1 MNIEKAEVKDLE
13 EILSL
18 QKLAYI
24 SEAEICNDYSIP
36 PLVQTLE
43 SLREDYENKLIL
55 KAVINGKIVGSVRA
69 YENEGTCHIGRLFV
83 HPEYQ
88 NKGIGTQLIKCIEE
102 KFKASKRFELF
113 TSKKSVKNIYLYNK
127 LGYKNFREEQ
137 DNEIAMVYMEK
148 SNVTSW

>member
-1 MNIEKAEVKDLE
+1 MNIEKAELKDLA

-43 SLREDYENKLIL
+43 SSKEDYKNQLIL
-55 KAVINGKIVGSVRA
+55 KAVIDGKIVGSVRA
-69 YENEGTCHIGRLFV
+69 YENEGTSYIGRLFV

-88 NKGIGTQLIKCIEE
+88 NRGIGTQLMKSIEDE
-102 KFKASKRFELF
+102 FRESQRFELF
-113 TSKKSVKNIYLYNK
+113 TSKKSIKNIYLYSK
-127 LGYKNFREEQ
+127 LGYKIFREEQ
-137 DNEIAMVYMEK
+137 VNEITMVYMEK
-148 SNVTSW
+148 SNEAR

>member
-1 MNIEKAEVKDLE
+1 VNIEKAELKDLA

-43 SLREDYENKLIL
+43 SLKEDYKNQLIL
-55 KAVINGKIVGSVRA
+55 KAVIDGKIVGSVRA
-69 YENEGTCHIGRLFV
+69 YENEGTAYIGRLFV

-88 NKGIGTQLIKCIEE
+88 NRGIGTQLMKSIEDE
-102 KFKASKRFELF
+102 FRESQRFELF
-113 TSKKSVKNIYLYNK
+113 TSKKSIKNIYLYSK
-127 LGYKNFREEQ
+127 LGYKIFREEQ
-137 DNEIAMVYMEK
+137 VNEITMVYMEK
-148 SNVTSW
+148 SNEAR